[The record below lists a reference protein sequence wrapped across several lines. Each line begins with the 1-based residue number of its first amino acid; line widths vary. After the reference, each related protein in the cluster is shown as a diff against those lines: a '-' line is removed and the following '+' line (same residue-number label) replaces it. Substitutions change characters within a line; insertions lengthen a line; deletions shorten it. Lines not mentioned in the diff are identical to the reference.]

1 MSFIHQTTGAKPI
14 VLGQQ
19 PKLLLAG
26 QAGGKPLL
34 LTTQGLLNTSAVLL
48 QQGGKTV
55 LLQNIK
61 PVSTTN

>member
-1 MSFIHQTTGAKPI
+1 MYFFHQTTGAKPI

-34 LTTQGLLNTSAVLL
+34 LTAQGLLNTSAVLL
-48 QQGGKTV
+48 QQGGKAV

-61 PVSTTN
+61 PVSTSS